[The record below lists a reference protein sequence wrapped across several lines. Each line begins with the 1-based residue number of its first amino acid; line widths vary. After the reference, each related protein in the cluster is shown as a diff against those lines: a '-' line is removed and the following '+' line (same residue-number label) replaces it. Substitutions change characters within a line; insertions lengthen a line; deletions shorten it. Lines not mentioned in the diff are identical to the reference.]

1 MSAAST
7 GSSATFYK
15 WKANS
20 AGWLAALDRGR
31 RERIRCARRQ
41 NEGFK
46 QSASKMGMLELIA
59 LPSSFRHACFE
70 EQQKRTDEYQP
81 STSNRCR
88 EKLPCTYQFVKL
100 SASQAG
106 RLACFVNRTGESLG
120 KRKRT
125 PRSAG
130 PWKGLSNLRPFSFVT
145 LSPITFHEP
154 SYLLTPGEG

>member
-1 MSAAST
+1 MRHEAKRVKDGKCS
-7 GSSATFYK
+7 
-15 WKANS
+15 NS
-20 AGWLAALDRGR
+20 
-31 RERIRCARRQ
+31 
-41 NEGFK
+41 
-46 QSASKMGMLELIA
+46 IA

-100 SASQAG
+100 GASQAG

-130 PWKGLSNLRPFSFVT
+130 PWKGLSNLRPFSFIP
-145 LSPITFHEP
+145 LSSITFHEP